1 MTESLDPLRKSW
13 HIILALGITQ
23 IVGYGSVFYSFSLLM
38 EPLQQ
43 ALFSSKSVIVGA
55 FSTALLVSGICAT
68 FIGRTIDRIGGRVVM
83 AVGSAIA
90 AVLLA
95 VLSRVG
101 SVAELYAIYAGLGF
115 AMAAIF
121 YEPAFAVLTQLF
133 GPHYR
138 RAISALTLLGGL
150 SSSIFWPLTQ
160 QLILHF
166 GWRNA
171 LLVLAASNALICVP
185 LHLLVLPKKPPGKSA
200 TKVVTGVVSKSLK
213 EVLRES
219 TFYWLGAALV
229 ANGLIF
235 TSMAVHMMP
244 ILQSKGLS
252 AVAAAGIG
260 ALLGPMQVTG
270 RILELTIGKRYSI
283 LGIGRLAFGLVPVA
297 LLIFALASQ
306 TWLLVVFVLCYGL
319 SNGVITIVR
328 GAVPA
333 ELFGR
338 DHYGAVAGALA
349 TPNMLA
355 QAFGPFLASLLWMAT
370 GGNYDRTLITLAV
383 IAFAGVCFFIVAT
396 RGHIAAA
403 GRATDIS

>member
-1 MTESLDPLRKSW
+1 MTEPHGPFRNSW
-13 HIILALGITQ
+13 HVILALGITQ

-43 ALFSSKSVIVGA
+43 ALFSSKSTIVGA

-83 AVGSAIA
+83 AAGSSVAAI
-90 AVLLA
+90 LLSA
-95 VLSRVG
+95 LSRVS
-101 SVAELYAIYAGLGF
+101 SVMELYVLYAGLGV
-115 AMAAIF
+115 AMAAIL
-121 YEPAFAVLTQLF
+121 YEPAFAVLTQIF
-133 GPHYR
+133 GPEYR

-150 SSSIFWPLTQ
+150 ASSVFWPLTQ

-171 LLVLAASNALICVP
+171 LLILAACNAMVCVP
-185 LHLLVLPKKPPGKSA
+185 VHLLMLPKKPAGKSA
-200 TKVVTGVVSKSLK
+200 AKAVAGVVSKSLK
-213 EVLRES
+213 EVLREP

-252 AVAAAGIG
+252 AAAAAGIG

-270 RILELTIGKRYSI
+270 RILELTVGKRYSI
-283 LGIGRLAFGLVPVA
+283 LGIGRLAFCLVPIA
-297 LLIFALASQ
+297 LLIFAVATQ
-306 TWLLVVFVLCYGL
+306 TWLLVAFVLCYGL

-383 IAFAGVCFFIVAT
+383 IAFAGVGFFIVAT
-396 RGHIAAA
+396 RGHMAASRRMS
-403 GRATDIS
+403 GTS